1 MMWEAK
7 INEDEVMRGE
17 VKAGDLMKVKKF
29 ILQDSECGAPPTK
42 LFLVMKVSH
51 YSADDYEWMGLRL
64 REVKSGKEYRGS
76 LSPSFHKKEGE
87 MVDERLAIKNPP
99 HPTIPAIKV
108 MRNDEYPY
116 DETIWKR
123 VKL

>member
-1 MMWEAK
+1 MMWENK

-29 ILQDSECGAPPTK
+29 ILQDSECAAPPTK
-42 LFLVMKVSH
+42 LFLVMDVKY
-51 YSADDYEWMGLRL
+51 YSADDYGWQGLRL

-76 LSPSFHKKEGE
+76 LGGSFHKKEGE
-87 MVDERLAIKNPP
+87 PDDERLAIKNPP
-99 HPTIPAIKV
+99 HPTIPGINK
-108 MRNDEYPY
+108 RNDEYPY